1 MSGPRPAYAPG
12 MKILL
17 LSLALLAP
25 VHAQSDLPP
34 ELLAAM
40 DVKWPKNHTINL
52 VFHGHSVPSG
62 YQKTPDVRPFEAYPQ
77 LVFQGLKKDHPFAVM
92 NCIVTAIGGED
103 SLSGS
108 ARFEKD
114 VLCHQPDVI
123 FIDYALND
131 RRQPLD
137 KVEAAWKSMIRQ
149 AKQRKIPVVLVT
161 PTGDSNAK
169 LDDPADP
176 LCQRAE
182 LIRRIA
188 REEQVPLADVLAA
201 WKAEIAKG
209 TPIQQLLSQPNHPNA
224 RGHALAASSL
234 LALFSGQPS
243 R

>member
-1 MSGPRPAYAPG
+1 
-12 MKILL
+12 MKLL
-17 LSLALLAP
+17 LCLLAFN
-25 VHAQSDLPP
+25 VCSSAQSALPP
-34 ELLAAM
+34 ELLTAM
-40 DVKWPKNHTINL
+40 DVKWPKNRAFNL
-52 VFHGHSVPSG
+52 VFHGHSVPAG
-62 YQKTPDVRPFEAYPQ
+62 YHKTPDVRPFEAYPQ

-103 SLSGS
+103 SLSGA
-108 ARFEKD
+108 ARFERD

-149 AKQRKIPVVLVT
+149 AKQRKIPVVLIT

-182 LIRRIA
+182 LIRKIA
-188 REEQVPLADVLAA
+188 KDENVSLADVFAA
-201 WKAEIAKG
+201 WQAEVATG
-209 TPIQQLLSQPNHPNA
+209 TPQAELLSQPNHPNL
-224 RGHALAASSL
+224 RGHTLAASAVL
-234 LALFSGQPS
+234 GLFQK
-243 R
+243 

>member
-1 MSGPRPAYAPG
+1 
-12 MKILL
+12 MKSLL
-17 LSLALLAP
+17 LLLALLATAG
-25 VHAQSDLPP
+25 AQSKLPP
-34 ELLAAM
+34 EFLASM

-103 SLSGS
+103 SLSGA

-131 RRQPLD
+131 RRQPPD

-149 AKQRKIPVVLVT
+149 AKQRKIPVVLIT

-169 LDDPADP
+169 LTDPADP

-182 LIRRIA
+182 LIRKIA
-188 REEQVPLADVLAA
+188 KDENVPLADVFAA
-201 WKAEIAKG
+201 WQAEVAKG
-209 TPIQQLLSQPNHPNA
+209 TPLTELLSQPNHPNV
-224 RGHALAASSL
+224 RGNTLAAATIL
-234 LALFSGQPS
+234 TLFGN
-243 R
+243 

>member
-1 MSGPRPAYAPG
+1 MIRLAAARRMLGS
-12 MKILL
+12 MKSLL
-17 LSLALLAP
+17 LSLTLLVP
-25 VHAQSDLPP
+25 VHAQSKLPP

-77 LVFQGLKKDHPFAVM
+77 LVFQGLKKDHPFAVI

-103 SLSGS
+103 SLSGA

-123 FIDYALND
+123 LIDYALND

-137 KVEAAWKSMIRQ
+137 KVEAAWKAMIQQ
-149 AKQRKIPVVLVT
+149 AKQQKIPVVLVT
-161 PTGDSNAK
+161 PTGDSSAK
-169 LDDPADP
+169 LNDPSDP

-182 LIRRIA
+182 LIRTIA
-188 REEQVPLADVLAA
+188 KDENVPLADVFAA
-201 WKAEIAKG
+201 WQAEVAKG
-209 TPIQQLLSQPNHPNA
+209 TAQTERLSQVNHPNS
-224 RGHALAASSL
+224 RGHSLAASSM
-234 LALFSGQPS
+234 LALFKK
-243 R
+243 

>member
-1 MSGPRPAYAPG
+1 
-12 MKILL
+12 MKLL
-17 LSLALLAP
+17 LCILAFN
-25 VHAQSDLPP
+25 VCSSAQSALPS

-40 DVKWPKNHTINL
+40 DVKWPKNRTINL

-103 SLSGS
+103 SLSGA

-137 KVEAAWKSMIRQ
+137 KVAAAWKSMIRQ
-149 AKQRKIPVVLVT
+149 AKQSKIPVVLLT

-169 LDDPADP
+169 LNDPADP

-182 LIRRIA
+182 LIRKIA
-188 REEQVPLADVLAA
+188 KDENVPLADVFGA
-201 WKAEIAKG
+201 WQAEVAKG
-209 TPIQQLLSQPNHPNA
+209 TPQTELLSQPNHPNL
-224 RGHALAASSL
+224 RGHTLAAATVQ
-234 LALFSGQPS
+234 ALFK

>member
-1 MSGPRPAYAPG
+1 MGSMRP
-12 MKILL
+12 LL
-17 LSLALLAP
+17 CLFAFNLYVS
-25 VHAQSDLPP
+25 AQSALPP
-34 ELLAAM
+34 ELLASM

-77 LVFQGLKKDHPFAVM
+77 LVFQGLKKEHPFAVM

-103 SLSGS
+103 SISGA

-149 AKQRKIPVVLVT
+149 AKQRKVPIILLT

-169 LDDPADP
+169 LNDPADP
-176 LCQRAE
+176 LFQRAE
-182 LIRRIA
+182 LIRKMA
-188 REEQVPLADVLAA
+188 KDENVPLADVFAA
-201 WKAEIAKG
+201 WQAEVAKG
-209 TPIQQLLSQPNHPNA
+209 TPQTELLSQPNHPNL
-224 RGHALAASSL
+224 RGHTLAAATVQ
-234 LALFSGQPS
+234 ALFKK
-243 R
+243 

>member
-1 MSGPRPAYAPG
+1 MRF
-12 MKILL
+12 LL
-17 LSLALLAP
+17 LSLLLIVP
-25 VHAQSDLPP
+25 VHAQSKLPP
-34 ELLAAM
+34 ELLASM

-103 SLSGS
+103 SLSGA

-137 KVEAAWKSMIRQ
+137 KVEAAWKSMIHQ
-149 AKQRKIPVVLVT
+149 AKQRKIPVVLIT
-161 PTGDSNAK
+161 PTGDSGAK

-182 LIRRIA
+182 LIRKIA
-188 REEQVPLADVLAA
+188 KEENVPLADVFAA
-201 WKAEIAKG
+201 WKAELAKG
-209 TPIQQLLSQPNHPNA
+209 TPIGELLSQPNHPNL
-224 RGHALAASSL
+224 RGHTLAASTV
-234 LALFSGQPS
+234 LALFGK
-243 R
+243 

>member
-1 MSGPRPAYAPG
+1 
-12 MKILL
+12 MKLL
-17 LSLALLAP
+17 LCLLAFN
-25 VHAQSDLPP
+25 VCASAQSALPS

-40 DVKWPKNHTINL
+40 DVKWPKNRVINL
-52 VFHGHSVPSG
+52 VFHGHSVPAG

-77 LVFQGLKKDHPFAVM
+77 LVFQGLKKAHPFAVM

-103 SLSGS
+103 SLSGA

-137 KVEAAWKSMIRQ
+137 KVEASWKSMIRL
-149 AKQRKIPVVLVT
+149 AKQRKIPVVLIT

-169 LDDPADP
+169 LNDPADP

-182 LIRRIA
+182 LIRKIA
-188 REEQVPLADVLAA
+188 KDENVPLADVFAA
-201 WKAEIAKG
+201 WQAEVANG
-209 TPIQQLLSQPNHPNA
+209 TPQTELRSQPNHPN
-224 RGHALAASSL
+224 
-234 LALFSGQPS
+234 
-243 R
+243 

>member
-1 MSGPRPAYAPG
+1 
-12 MKILL
+12 MKLL
-17 LSLALLAP
+17 LCLLALNLCAS
-25 VHAQSDLPP
+25 AQSKLPP
-34 ELLAAM
+34 ELPASM

-103 SLSGS
+103 SISGA

-137 KVEAAWKSMIRQ
+137 KVEAAWKSMVRQ
-149 AKQRKIPVVLVT
+149 AKQRKIPVVLLT
-161 PTGDSNAK
+161 PTGDSSAK
-169 LDDPADP
+169 LNDPADP
-176 LCQRAE
+176 LCQRAV
-182 LIRRIA
+182 LIRKIA
-188 REEQVPLADVLAA
+188 KEENVPLADVFAT
-201 WKAEIAKG
+201 WCAEVTGGVPQAD
-209 TPIQQLLSQPNHPNA
+209 LLSQVNHPNLK
-224 RGHALAASSL
+224 GNTLAASTV
-234 LALFSGQPS
+234 LALSNK
-243 R
+243 

>member
-1 MSGPRPAYAPG
+1 MLGF
-12 MKILL
+12 MKFLL

-25 VHAQSDLPP
+25 VHAQSKLPP
-34 ELLAAM
+34 ELLASM
-40 DVKWPKNHTINL
+40 DVKWPRNHTINL

-103 SLSGS
+103 SLSGA

-149 AKQRKIPVVLVT
+149 AKQRRIPVILIT
-161 PTGDSNAK
+161 PTGDSSAK
-169 LDDPADP
+169 LDNPADP

-182 LIRRIA
+182 LIRKIA
-188 REEQVPLADVLAA
+188 REENVPLADVFAA
-201 WKAEIAKG
+201 WEAELAKG
-209 TPIQQLLSQPNHPNA
+209 SAIGDLLSQSNHPNL
-224 RGHALAASSL
+224 RGHMLAADAIL
-234 LALFSGQPS
+234 GVFAK
-243 R
+243 

>member
-1 MSGPRPAYAPG
+1 
-12 MKILL
+12 MKLL
-17 LSLALLAP
+17 LCLFALN
-25 VHAQSDLPP
+25 VCSSAQSRLPP
-34 ELLAAM
+34 ELLASM
-40 DVKWPKNHTINL
+40 DVKWPKNHSINL

-103 SLSGS
+103 SLSGA

-149 AKQRKIPVVLVT
+149 AKQRKIPVVLLT
-161 PTGDSNAK
+161 PTGDSSAK
-169 LDDPADP
+169 LDNPADP

-182 LIRRIA
+182 LIRKVA
-188 REEQVPLADVLAA
+188 REENVPLADVFAA
-201 WKAEIAKG
+201 WQAEVAKG
-209 TPIQQLLSQPNHPNA
+209 TPQTDLLSQPNHPNL
-224 RGHALAASSL
+224 RGNTLAAATV
-234 LALFSGQPS
+234 LALFKK
-243 R
+243 

>member
-1 MSGPRPAYAPG
+1 MLGF
-12 MKILL
+12 MKFLL
-17 LSLALLAP
+17 LSLALLVP
-25 VHAQSDLPP
+25 VHAQSKLPP
-34 ELLAAM
+34 ELLASM
-40 DVKWPKNHTINL
+40 DVKWPKNHTLNL

-103 SLSGS
+103 SLSGA

-137 KVEAAWKSMIRQ
+137 KVEAAWKSMIRL
-149 AKQRKIPVVLVT
+149 AKQHKIPVVLIT

-169 LDDPADP
+169 LNDPADP

-182 LIRRIA
+182 LIRKIA
-188 REEQVPLADVLAA
+188 KEENVPLADVFAA
-201 WKAEIAKG
+201 WKAELAKG
-209 TPIQQLLSQPNHPNA
+209 TPIGDLLSQSNHPNL
-224 RGHALAASSL
+224 RGHTLAANAIL
-234 LALFSGQPS
+234 GVFAK
-243 R
+243 

>member
-1 MSGPRPAYAPG
+1 MR
-12 MKILL
+12 LL
-17 LSLALLAP
+17 LLGFLLLVP
-25 VHAQSDLPP
+25 VHAQSKLPP
-34 ELLAAM
+34 ELLAAL
-40 DVKWPKNHTINL
+40 DIKWPKNHTINL

-103 SLSGS
+103 SLSGA

-114 VLCHQPDVI
+114 VLSHQPDVI

-149 AKQRKIPVVLVT
+149 AKQRKIPVVLIT

-182 LIRRIA
+182 LIRKIA
-188 REEQVPLADVLAA
+188 KSEDVPLADVFAA
-201 WKAEIAKG
+201 WQAEMAKG
-209 TPIQQLLSQPNHPNA
+209 IPQTELLSQPNHPNL
-224 RGHALAASSL
+224 RGHTLAASVL
-234 LALFSGQPS
+234 LALF
-243 R
+243 RK